1 MVLISVMYPAGA
13 TFDQDYYLKTHIP
26 LVKERWTSQGLEKI
40 QIVRAAATPDGS
52 PPSFSI
58 MALLSFSSAADF
70 QTAAATH
77 GTEISS
83 PTFPNSRT
91 SRRSCRSTTSSAE
104 RARRR
109 NIATERRC

>member
-40 QIVRAAATPDGS
+40 QVVRAAATPDGS

-77 GTEISS
+77 GTEIFADIPKFTNVS
-83 PTFPNSRT
+83 PIVQINDVVG
-91 SRRSCRSTTSSAE
+91 
-104 RARRR
+104 
-109 NIATERRC
+109 

>member
-1 MVLISVMYPAGA
+1 M
-13 TFDQDYYLKTHIP
+13 
-26 LVKERWTSQGLEKI
+26 KERWTSQGLEKI

-77 GTEISS
+77 GTEIFADIPKFTNVS
-83 PTFPNSRT
+83 PIVQINDVVG
-91 SRRSCRSTTSSAE
+91 
-104 RARRR
+104 
-109 NIATERRC
+109 

>member
-77 GTEISS
+77 GTEIFADIPKFTNVS
-83 PTFPNSRT
+83 PIVQINDVVG
-91 SRRSCRSTTSSAE
+91 
-104 RARRR
+104 
-109 NIATERRC
+109 